1 MYSSRS
7 NFCVNFLSVAKMPQ
21 LKQVI
26 LNVSGS
32 PETESYHRSD
42 SYYLIGGGS
51 DETELEECDRL

>member
-1 MYSSRS
+1 
-7 NFCVNFLSVAKMPQ
+7 MPQ
-21 LKQVI
+21 LKQVT

-51 DETELEECDRL
+51 DETELEECDRFQMIILIKYQN